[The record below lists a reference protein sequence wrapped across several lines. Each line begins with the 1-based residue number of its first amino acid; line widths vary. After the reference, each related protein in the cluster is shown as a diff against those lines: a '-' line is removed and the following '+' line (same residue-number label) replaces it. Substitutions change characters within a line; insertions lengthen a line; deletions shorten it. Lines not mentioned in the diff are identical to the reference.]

1 MVDEVVEEQVEAAKE
16 ERVVTEEVEA
26 TTGSKERW
34 IDMVEE
40 EAASTTMESTT
51 LPAEKEVR
59 AGEME
64 VQETLAEEVDNRD
77 VIFESE
83 DVERTGDRIESM
95 KISCDE
101 NKKMKTPRN
110 SRRGERGG
118 RGGRGRRG
126 GRLP

>member
-40 EAASTTMESTT
+40 EAASTTMEST

-59 AGEME
+59 AG
-64 VQETLAEEVDNRD
+64 
-77 VIFESE
+77 
-83 DVERTGDRIESM
+83 
-95 KISCDE
+95 
-101 NKKMKTPRN
+101 
-110 SRRGERGG
+110 RRS
-118 RGGRGRRG
+118 
-126 GRLP
+126 